1 MLTIRN
7 EAPADRQAVEA
18 VTRRAFYNIY
28 APGCTEH
35 YLVHVMREHPDF
47 VPELDFVA
55 ELDGQVIGN
64 VMYTRATLTDGAG
77 AVKNILT
84 FGPVSIAPE
93 HQRKGYGRRLLEGS
107 FQRAAELGWDVIVIF
122 GSPANYVGCGFKSC
136 QKFNVCLENG
146 RFPTAMLVKE
156 LKAGALDGRKWV
168 YRDSPVMS
176 IDEEAAR
183 RYDDALEPMTKE
195 YRPSQEE
202 FYIMSRSSVDLAY
215 AGFADI

>member
-47 VPELDFVA
+47 VPDLDFVA

-122 GSPANYVGCGFKSC
+122 GSPVNYVGCGFKSC

-146 RFPTAMLVKE
+146 RFPSAMLVKE
-156 LKAGALDGRKWV
+156 LRAGALDGRKWV
-168 YRDSPVMS
+168 YRGSPVMN

-183 RYDDALEPMTKE
+183 RYDDTLEPMVKE
-195 YRPSQEE
+195 YQPSQEE
-202 FYIMSRSSVDLAY
+202 FYIMSRSSVGVAY
-215 AGFADI
+215 VETN